1 MTSLFLLLASALF
14 QQIKMHVTCKV
25 GKGLTAVIY
34 KTFQQITQKMELRIC
49 QTLQGEIQMTAK

>member
-34 KTFQQITQKMELRIC
+34 KTFQQITQIKNGVKDMSDTSGGNTNDC
-49 QTLQGEIQMTAK
+49 